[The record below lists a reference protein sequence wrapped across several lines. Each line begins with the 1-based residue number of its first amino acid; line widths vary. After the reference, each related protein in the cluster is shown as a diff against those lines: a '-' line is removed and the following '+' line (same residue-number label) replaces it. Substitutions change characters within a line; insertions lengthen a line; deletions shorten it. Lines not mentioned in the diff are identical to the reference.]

1 MVIGTALTPF
11 YVLLALRQPLA
22 PEVARGSTSRR
33 SAPPLTGAQAH
44 LDPLG
49 EDGTVPERVLSWEQ
63 LHRALLA
70 RQLLLERASLTP
82 EQAVERVGGL
92 QTQYAPSAY
101 IGLWSRLSGFRRA
114 DLTDALLRRRIVQ
127 AWVMRST
134 IHMVSAADFGPLSDA
149 VREQRRRLHLRS
161 DPAAADM
168 DIDGATDLVRD
179 LLARGPLRQAE
190 VVEALVAAGH
200 PKAAFAAVQLWLDL
214 VRVPPAGTWERPRA
228 HVYGLASTWLR
239 RRAPV
244 DLAGAEERLVVR
256 YLRGFGPAVP
266 GDIARYAGWTI
277 TETRA
282 VLDRLIMRR
291 FRDPDGHL
299 LFDVPRAPIPDA
311 DVPVPVRFLGQFDAL
326 LLLGHTTRA
335 RILAAEHR
343 EKVFGT
349 PQSVPTFLVDGRV
362 AGTWRWTD
370 DEVKLAP
377 FAPLRPADRD
387 AVHAEAHRL
396 AKFHRD
402 G

>member
-1 MVIGTALTPF
+1 M
-11 YVLLALRQPLA
+11 
-22 PEVARGSTSRR
+22 
-33 SAPPLTGAQAH
+33 
-44 LDPLG
+44 
-49 EDGTVPERVLSWEQ
+49 PERALSWGQ

-70 RQLLLERASLTP
+70 RQLLLERAPLTP
-82 EQAVERVGGL
+82 EQAVERLGGL

-101 IGLWSRLSGFRRA
+101 VGLWSRLSGFRRV
-114 DLTDALLRRRIVQ
+114 DLTAALERRRVVQ

-161 DPAAADM
+161 DPTAADL

-179 LLARGPLRQAE
+179 LLAGGPLRQAE
-190 VVEALVAAGH
+190 IVEALVAAGH
-200 PKAAFAAVQLWLDL
+200 PKAAFAAVPLWLDL

-239 RRAPV
+239 RRQPV
-244 DLAGAEERLVVR
+244 DLAVAEERLAVR

-266 GDIARYAGWTI
+266 GDVARYAGWTI
-277 TETRA
+277 TETKA
-282 VLDRLIMRR
+282 VLDRLTVRR

-349 PQSVPTFLVDGRV
+349 PRSVPSFLVGGRV
-362 AGTWRWTD
+362 AGTWRWTG
-370 DEVKLAP
+370 DEVELAP
-377 FAPLRPADRD
+377 FEPLRPADRD
-387 AVHAEAHRL
+387 AVDAEAHRL
-396 AKFHRD
+396 AAFHRD